1 MTDFSKL
8 IGAPVVDESLEA
20 FDVSPEGFMNG
31 SGEQL
36 TLTMH
41 PINGTRYKKAV
52 RKMQIKV
59 SRAEK
64 DADKEGE
71 LTEAELDEA
80 IDKADLNTSEL
91 MARMCDGWNL
101 TDGKAPIEF
110 SFKGATDMFAA
121 VEPLRDAVDKV
132 ITERGKKL
140 KAKKS
145 A

>member
-1 MTDFSKL
+1 MTDFAKL
-8 IGAPVVDESLEA
+8 TGAPVVDESLEA
-20 FDVSPEGFMNG
+20 FEVSPEGFMNG

-41 PINGTRYKKAV
+41 PINGTRYKKAF

-59 SRAEK
+59 SRADK
-64 DADKEGE
+64 DADKDAE

-80 IDKADLNTSEL
+80 VDKADLNTAEL
-91 MARMCDGWNL
+91 MARMCDGWNM
-101 TDGKAPIEF
+101 TDGKSPMKF
-110 SFKGATDMFAA
+110 SFDGATELFAA